1 MNQRKEIIDDTDF
14 FVYSII
20 GEEKWEKLSATKKLY
35 ILKKY
40 SEIQDLVNANY
51 FS

>member
-1 MNQRKEIIDDTDF
+1 MKQTAKTINDIDL

-20 GEEKWEKLSATKKLY
+20 GEDTWEKIPPVKKMS

>member
-20 GEEKWEKLSATKKLY
+20 GEDKWEKIPAVKKLC

-40 SEIQDLVNANY
+40 SEIQDLIKANY

>member
-1 MNQRKEIIDDTDF
+1 MNETEQTINDTDL

-20 GEEKWEKLSATKKLY
+20 GEDKWEKIPPLKKMS
-35 ILKKY
+35 ILKLY